1 MKATWC
7 HNIKKVSSESKLHP
21 KSRVLHP
28 KSVWPNWIKV
38 TQSQVTVSKSIAILI
53 TLCKEPC
60 DQIVYKSR
68 YHKIDPSQVFA
79 PKTCPKLG
87 WKQPKE
93 SPSCSHITLAI
104 SHPTV
109 WRTIKEIVRVGKYPE
124 LGTSNL
130 QIKCTKS
137 SQQVAPNQVH
147 QFEVIQAP
155 NCAKTSIKIVPNEY
169 ISKSAWKTSY
179 WWRMPWT

>member
-1 MKATWC
+1 M
-7 HNIKKVSSESKLHP
+7 
-21 KSRVLHP
+21 
-28 KSVWPNWIKV
+28 WPNWIKV

-104 SHPTV
+104 SHPSV

-124 LGTSNL
+124 LGTSNQGH
-130 QIKCTKS
+130 QIKLRRIKCINLKS
-137 SQQVAPNQVH
+137 FKRQSAPKQASKLCQMNTSQSQHGRPPTDEGCRGPSLWCDRQETARLSSSPR
-147 QFEVIQAP
+147 
-155 NCAKTSIKIVPNEY
+155 T
-169 ISKSAWKTSY
+169 
-179 WWRMPWT
+179 R